1 MVGSTVAMH
10 AGGSMRVSS
19 SRAATAAALVA
30 GLAVLVVAGWLL
42 PTTPSLQRPAT
53 SISPGAPAGTVRII
67 PLRDVPTSTV
77 VGGVRVPNAIGHTL
91 ARATSLMRTVGLHG
105 VAFERDPQISTA
117 VVVSQ
122 EPPAGVLIPRGDVV
136 GFRTRTDVQANGS
149 PRRLRLGRGPTI
161 WGYQV
166 VAPDP
171 ARQRLTVVVAMPPA
185 VKLQVWLATVS
196 GRRVPILDTSS
207 GAAPLPP
214 HRRTVPL
221 RGRDRRAGRRGLRGV
236 DRNHRQAIVRASGGP
251 GHGHLR
257 APLTPPRRP
266 SDLEARGEELPA
278 GSRTRRRSGRKVP
291 CNDPSVVPTGR
302 AGSPHGS
309 EAGRRLPGSP
319 ARWWTRAVLPMGWWW
334 WASWYWR

>member
-19 SRAATAAALVA
+19 SRAATVAVLVA

-42 PTTPSLQRPAT
+42 PTIPSAHRPAT
-53 SISPGAPAGTVRII
+53 PTSAGVTAGTVRVI
-67 PLRDVPTSTV
+67 PLRDVPTLTV

-105 VAFERDPQISTA
+105 VAFERDPQIGTA

-122 EPPAGVLIPRGDVV
+122 EPPAGVLIPRSDVV

-185 VKLQVWLATVS
+185 VELQVWLATVS

-207 GAAPLPP
+207 GTALCHP
-214 HRRTVPL
+214 T
-221 RGRDRRAGRRGLRGV
+221 
-236 DRNHRQAIVRASGGP
+236 GG
-251 GHGHLR
+251 
-257 APLTPPRRP
+257 
-266 SDLEARGEELPA
+266 
-278 GSRTRRRSGRKVP
+278 RTRCVVGGGALDGE
-291 CNDPSVVPTGR
+291 DPGVWTANIAKQST
-302 AGSPHGS
+302 A
-309 EAGRRLPGSP
+309 P
-319 ARWWTRAVLPMGWWW
+319 AAIQVTVTFAPR
-334 WASWYWR
+334 